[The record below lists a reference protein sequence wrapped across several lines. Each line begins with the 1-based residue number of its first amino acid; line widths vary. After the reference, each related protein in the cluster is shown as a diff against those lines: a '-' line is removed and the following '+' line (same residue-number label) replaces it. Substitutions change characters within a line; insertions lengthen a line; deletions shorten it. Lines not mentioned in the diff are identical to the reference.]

1 MFYPL
6 ILAID
11 AALPAAVCRQALK
24 EPASLVPKLIPAPVA
39 GSGTPGCATSAFL
52 PLLTSGRARPQ
63 LKNDL
68 AATLVQISIKTLR
81 VALMTAVF
89 GGAGFA
95 VSAYAEEAYLPDVTL
110 TQLTPASPFSLGT
123 EVEIDTLSKLRGGS
137 DFGAVTN
144 AQKLGGT
151 VADNAATNIVT
162 GANSIT
168 TGAFAN
174 VSGIPIVI
182 QNSGA
187 NVLIQNA
194 TIINLQFQ

>member
-1 MFYPL
+1 MSCPL
-6 ILAID
+6 ILAVD
-11 AALPAAVCRQALK
+11 AAIPSAIYGKALK
-24 EPASLVPKLIPAPVA
+24 EPVALVPRLIPAPV
-39 GSGTPGCATSAFL
+39 PGFKSQRWETSAS
-52 PLLTSGRARPQ
+52 LTLSISGRARPQ
-63 LKNDL
+63 VTNEL
-68 AATLVQISIKTLR
+68 AATPVQVLIEGVR

-89 GGAGFA
+89 GAAGFA
-95 VSAYAEEAYLPDVTL
+95 MSAHAEQASLPDVNP
-110 TQLTPASPFSLGT
+110 TQVAPARPFLPGT
-123 EVEIDTLSKLRGGS
+123 EVEIDTLSRLRGGS
-137 DFGAVTN
+137 DLGAVTN

-151 VADNAATNIVT
+151 VADNSASNIVT